1 MKTKYRRKIFYW
13 AAAFAYISIAIGW
26 MVIAVRYNRIHFP
39 PVSWF
44 LAAAYI
50 AMAVREIKFTE
61 KIRTSWKDNLRI
73 KKVFLK

>member
-1 MKTKYRRKIFYW
+1 MKTKYKRKIFYW

-26 MVIAVRYNRIHFP
+26 VVIAVRYSRIHFP

-50 AMAVREIKFTE
+50 AMAVREIKFY
-61 KIRTSWKDNLRI
+61 RKDKDKLER
-73 KKVFLK
+73 